1 MTLSVVKGTELGRGL
16 VETGVGRCTEKKMII
31 SIPIPKPMSGR
42 PFPPVCGIFFFV
54 AVVRSRGRKESGAR
68 MGNFDAIALTENG
81 ATALPLVAD
90 NATHGDCLK
99 EYLC

>member
-1 MTLSVVKGTELGRGL
+1 MRRVLAAVKRRKNRLSALQFQGL
-16 VETGVGRCTEKKMII
+16 SYHPFSLESVGFFLPRCVSCVGADEKN
-31 SIPIPKPMSGR
+31 R
-42 PFPPVCGIFFFV
+42 AFW
-54 AVVRSRGRKESGAR
+54 
-68 MGNFDAIALTENG
+68 MGNLDAIALTENG